1 MELTKFVFRGNLIA
15 PTSYIKKIEKS
26 KISLPASLHQE
37 IRANYTQIK
46 QRKGKKIKKYKLRKE
61 NIKTEKCKIENKQ
74 KKNHKFHESKCWFVE
89 TINKIK
95 NKQINKKL
103 FLD

>member
-74 KKNHKFHESKCWFVE
+74 KKITNSMNPNAGSLRQSIKLKTSK
-89 TINKIK
+89 
-95 NKQINKKL
+95 
-103 FLD
+103 

>member
-1 MELTKFVFRGNLIA
+1 MELTKFVFKGNLIA
-15 PTSYIKKIEKS
+15 PISYIKKVENS
-26 KISLPASLHQE
+26 KIYLPASLHQK
-37 IRANYTQIK
+37 IRANHTQIK
-46 QRKGKKIKKYKLRKE
+46 QRKGKKFKKYKLRKE
-61 NIKTEKCKIENKQ
+61 NIKTEKSKIENRKN
-74 KKNHKFHESKCWFVE
+74 NHKFHESKCWFVE